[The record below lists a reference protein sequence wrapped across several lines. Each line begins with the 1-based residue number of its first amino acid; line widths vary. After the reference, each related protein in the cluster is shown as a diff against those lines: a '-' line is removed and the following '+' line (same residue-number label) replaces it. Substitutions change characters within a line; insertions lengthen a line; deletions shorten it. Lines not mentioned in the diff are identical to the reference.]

1 MARQFSDK
9 VSEIL
14 SFSREEA
21 TRLAS
26 HSVGPEH
33 LLMGILRDRDG
44 IVVEMLEKM
53 NVNIPQMKAELESK
67 VREDEI
73 GRPVNTRELVS
84 PKNY

>member
-44 IVVEMLEKM
+44 IVVGMLE
-53 NVNIPQMKAELESK
+53 NPPDESR
-67 VREDEI
+67 VGIES
-73 GRPVNTRELVS
+73 TRG
-84 PKNY
+84 